1 MRNVFAAKSGLSRA
15 TLRSLNVRMKSLD
28 LEVLI
33 KVEVKTSQINDLLAP
48 QRCFIIHNKRQLF
61 ALKVVLLISTLV
73 LVLAVGHGTTVTL

>member
-1 MRNVFAAKSGLSRA
+1 MRNVFAAKSGLSSA

-48 QRCFIIHNKRQLF
+48 QRCFVINNKRQLC

>member
-28 LEVLI
+28 LEVLV

-48 QRCFIIHNKRQLF
+48 QRCFVIHNKRQLC